1 MTWLRVFVAVG
12 VVAVLGACD
21 DDDPV
26 GLEPGTIQVEVTTSG
41 EGTDDDGFTVS
52 LDGGAVTEAIDVD
65 GSVTLE
71 NVEAGTHSVELT
83 DLAATCTVDGDNPQ
97 TVEVESFEEETVSFS
112 VTCTASS

>member
-1 MTWLRVFVAVG
+1 MTWMRVCAVVG
-12 VVAVLGACD
+12 VALVLGACD

-26 GLEPGTIQVEVTTSG
+26 APDTGTIQVEVATSG

-52 LDGGAVTEAIDVD
+52 LDNGAVTEAIDVD

-71 NVEAGTHSVELT
+71 DVDAGEHSVELT
-83 DLAATCTVDGDNPQ
+83 DLSANCTVEGDNP
-97 TVEVESFEEETVSFS
+97 ESLTLDAGGEETVSFA

>member
-1 MTWLRVFVAVG
+1 MTWMRVCAVVG
-12 VVAVLGACD
+12 VVLVLGACD

-26 GLEPGTIQVEVTTSG
+26 ALEPGAIQVEVATSG

-52 LDGGAVTEAIDVD
+52 LDSGAVTEAIAVD

-71 NVEAGTHSVELT
+71 SVEVGTHSVELT
-83 DLAATCTVDGDNPQ
+83 DLAANCTVDGDNPA
-97 TVEVESFEEETVSFS
+97 TVEVESFVEETVSFA